1 MQLEGMSVHKQHPMG
16 LFGDTSQAGEAVRS
30 RSPSTTQHKQR
41 HVAFPNGTEQAAC
54 SPSRAP
60 RVPLPPGSPQKVPR
74 AAPFPSCNG
83 EAPGH
88 SAAPCFPGL
97 PTPLVPLPSPAT
109 GQVRWQPKIQTHPN
123 GPKSTMPRRWL
134 VQSQPVVKTF
144 LARSVVSPQVQPTQT
159 LKGSPS
165 PSVSPTAFLPSEEQ
179 KLPYKTQYMFSCCSQ
194 ALKISILLSGEQT
207 AL

>member
-1 MQLEGMSVHKQHPMG
+1 MVHKQHPMG
-16 LFGDTSQAGEAVRS
+16 LFGDTSQAGQAVCS
-30 RSPSTTQHKQR
+30 CSPSTTHHKQR
-41 HVAFPNGTEQAAC
+41 HIVFPNGTEQAAC

-60 RVPLPPGSPQKVPR
+60 CVPLPPGSPQKVPR

-97 PTPLVPLPSPAT
+97 PSPLVLLPSPAT

-134 VQSQPVVKTF
+134 VQSQPVVKTPGTK
-144 LARSVVSPQVQPTQT
+144 RGVT
-159 LKGSPS
+159 PS
-165 PSVSPTAFLPSEEQ
+165 AANPNAQGISE
-179 KLPYKTQYMFSCCSQ
+179 S
-194 ALKISILLSGEQT
+194 
-207 AL
+207 